1 MFNAPEAAA
10 AVLQLFTSCDSITRA
25 TRARRQSSFW
35 GVCVRVCSKFYSPQ
49 ACGIT
54 NKLDVKLS
62 TVNLVGNYF
71 GWLIGDNPFQ
81 AEIRTHAKTPK
92 IMQYT
97 LHAATAHP
105 IGNGRS
111 GYGLL
116 LETSHIKLT
125 FHCCQSIAC
134 TSNPLHTNAFD
145 RVNKI
150 GRDDAV

>member
-1 MFNAPEAAA
+1 MRQRQLQPFCSCSQ
-10 AVLQLFTSCDSITRA
+10 AVTVLRERHVLGGSHRF
-25 TRARRQSSFW
+25 
-35 GVCVRVCSKFYSPQ
+35 GVYVCVCVCSKFYSPQ

-62 TVNLVGNYF
+62 TVNLVGNYL
-71 GWLIGDNPFQ
+71 GWLIGDNPVKT
-81 AEIRTHAKTPK
+81 EIRTRAKTPK

-105 IGNGRS
+105 VGNGRS

-134 TSNPLHTNAFD
+134 TSNPLHTNAVD